1 MTKMNLVARGTL
13 RKVAVLSELTSAPAH
28 PKYHCIVCPGYGIS
42 KLTPSWTSR
51 TWMCTT
57 FPCGNAWRKPNNQ
70 YRNSSK
76 KGGLQATHYGWP
88 FSCIN
93 LQKDI
98 WCCIVWK
105 SGKIFKIKNKP
116 MLYTKKGDDGTTK
129 TFGCDQRIS
138 KSSNTA
144 EALGSLDEINSFLG
158 LCKVQS
164 AYLKFQL
171 GNKNLSEIV
180 HDIQKNLFIIQAEIG
195 GADKNIS
202 EIKVKELEEIVDEIE
217 RELPPIKHFFISG
230 GPADITSWQQSGAGL
245 GAIFDIARTIARR
258 AERRV
263 IAVAEEISQPSLLI
277 NNVEE
282 NKEPVEEKKVIGKQT
297 LAYLNRL
304 SSALYALARYSNHK
318 VGIME
323 EAPDYR

>member
-1 MTKMNLVARGTL
+1 
-13 RKVAVLSELTSAPAH
+13 
-28 PKYHCIVCPGYGIS
+28 
-42 KLTPSWTSR
+42 
-51 TWMCTT
+51 
-57 FPCGNAWRKPNNQ
+57 
-70 YRNSSK
+70 
-76 KGGLQATHYGWP
+76 
-88 FSCIN
+88 
-93 LQKDI
+93 
-98 WCCIVWK
+98 
-105 SGKIFKIKNKP
+105 
-116 MLYTKKGDDGTTK
+116 MLYTKKGDNGTTK

-138 KSSNTA
+138 KSSNIA

-171 GNKNLSEIV
+171 GDRNLSEIV

-195 GADKNIS
+195 GADKNI
-202 EIKVKELEEIVDEIE
+202 EAVKVKELEEIVDEIE
-217 RELPPIKHFFISG
+217 KALPPIKHFFISG

-263 IAVAEEISQPSLLI
+263 IAVAEEISQPSLLTDGS
-277 NNVEE
+277 EE
-282 NKEPVEEKKVIGKQT
+282 NTALNTKKIINKHT